1 MTPSLIA
8 GLLDSRAFAIFARIV
23 LTFVFWGA
31 GLDKL
36 NHFDAA
42 VAEMAHVGLNPP
54 AVFAILTIATLLVS
68 SVLIIANVAAWLG
81 YGALGVF
88 LVLTIPLAHPFW
100 AASGDEAVM
109 HFRVA
114 VEHVSLIGG
123 LMTGAILSHRTRAA
137 KAPRSLSPGPATP

>member
-1 MTPSLIA
+1 MVPQPIA
-8 GLLDSRAFAIFARIV
+8 VLLESRLFAVFARVV

-36 NHFDAA
+36 MNFSAA
-42 VAEMAHVGLNPP
+42 AAEMTHFGLP
-54 AVFAILTIATLLVS
+54 APEFTAALAIGTLLVS
-68 SVLIIANVAAWLG
+68 SLLIIFNVASWLG

-100 AASGDEAVM
+100 AVGGEEGLH
-109 HFRVA
+109 HFRTA

-123 LMTGAILSHRTRAA
+123 LMTGAILSHRQ
-137 KAPRSLSPGPATP
+137 KAD

>member
-1 MTPSLIA
+1 MVPQPIA
-8 GLLDSRAFAIFARIV
+8 ILLESRVFAIFARIV

-36 NHFDAA
+36 INFSAA
-42 VAEMAHVGLNPP
+42 VAEMSHFGFSAPDVV
-54 AVFAILTIATLLVS
+54 AVLAIATLLVS
-68 SVLIIANVAAWLG
+68 SALIILNVMSWLG

-100 AASGDEAVM
+100 AVGGEEGLH
-109 HFRVA
+109 HFRTA

-123 LMTGAILSHRTRAA
+123 LMVGAILSHRQ
-137 KAPRSLSPGPATP
+137 KAG